1 MRRLVPL
8 ILALIMGC
16 AVAALRIESDRLVSS
31 GAWRPSRPF
40 ELLEQRAYDFRLQ
53 QRGRLA
59 PAPEVVLVAVDNASL
74 EEIGRWPWSRGRIAD
89 LLTRIDG
96 GGPKVI
102 GVDLVQSEP
111 TASCEIESLAGVIGD
126 SCRAEVARAVSGAH
140 GDDARLS
147 LAIRASGRI
156 VLGYFFDFDGQKE
169 SPYSDESAYS
179 LLQRSP
185 DAAMGLLPRGRT
197 VTQNLPD
204 MASAAA
210 GLAYFNFQPDVD
222 GLYRHAQLGVRF
234 HDRVVLPLPLAMLQ
248 RAFPDRMPAMRVGP
262 LGVDSIR
269 VGSLPIPVDRHGQ
282 MLINYRGPAGTF
294 DTIGA
299 ADVLAGRVP
308 AERFR
313 DKLVVLG
320 VTAIGVGDIRPAP
333 LDRVFPGPEIHT
345 TVLDNILRGDFLRR
359 PSWFGPDVLVIVGL
373 ALLTGLVLQFT
384 RGIGSA
390 LATFLILAAYGVA
403 NQWWLTRSGLVLGMV
418 YPTLAV
424 VLTYVGISVQ
434 HYVAVDREKKRTR
447 RMLDL
452 YLNPALAQYVSE
464 RPEMLAL
471 GGEKS
476 DRTVLFSDVK
486 GFTTIS
492 ERLTP
497 EQLVEL
503 LNLYLGEMTE
513 VVFAHDGML
522 DKYIGDGVMAVW
534 GAPVPQVD
542 HAARAC
548 RAALEMLER
557 LETIN
562 ATIAERGWPRLDI
575 RIGLNSGPM
584 VFGNMGSRGHLSLTV
599 MGDNVN
605 LGARLEGVNKQYGTA
620 ILASEATVVA
630 AGDTIVTRELDVVRV
645 KGKDETS
652 RIYEVLGPASD
663 AAHWAEMR
671 EHFIAGL
678 AAYRERRFAEAVA
691 AFERVLDERANDHPS
706 ALYIRRSRALL
717 KDPPPP
723 DWEAVVTFD
732 EK

>member
-1 MRRLVPL
+1 MRRAVPL
-8 ILALIMGC
+8 ILALVMGL
-16 AVAALRIESDRLVSS
+16 AMAALRIERDRLVT
-31 GAWRPSRPF
+31 GNPWRPSRPF

-53 QRGRLA
+53 QRDVA
-59 PAPEVVLVAVDNASL
+59 PPAPEVVLVAVDNASL
-74 EEIGRWPWSRGRIAD
+74 EEIGRWPWSRGKIAD
-89 LLTRIDG
+89 LLTRIDA

-111 TASCEIESLAGVIGD
+111 TASCEIESLGSSIGD
-126 SCRAEVARAVSGAH
+126 ACRAELARAVAGMH
-140 GDDARLS
+140 GDDAQLA

-156 VLGYFFDFDGQKE
+156 VLGYFFNFDSREE
-169 SPYSDESAYS
+169 SPDSGESAYP
-179 LLQRSP
+179 LIQRSP
-185 DAAMGLLPRGRT
+185 DAAMGMLPRGRN
-197 VTQNLPD
+197 VIQNLPD

-210 GLAYFNFQPDVD
+210 GLAFFNFQPDGD

-234 HDRVVLPLPLAMLQ
+234 HDRVMLPLPLAMLH
-248 RAFPDRMPAMRVGP
+248 RAYPDRMPAIRVGP
-262 LGVDSIR
+262 LGVDAIR
-269 VGSLPIPVDRHGQ
+269 VGSEVLPVDRHGQ
-282 MLINYRGPAGTF
+282 LLINYRGPGGTIE
-294 DTIGA
+294 TIGA

-308 AERFR
+308 GERFR

-333 LDRVFPGPEIHT
+333 LDRVFPGPELHA
-345 TVLDNILRGDFLRR
+345 TVLDNVLRGDFLRR
-359 PSWFGPDVLVIVGL
+359 PSWFGPDVLVIIGL

-384 RGIGSA
+384 RGMGSA
-390 LATFLILAAYGVA
+390 LATLAVLVGFWLV
-403 NQWWLTRSGLVLGMV
+403 NQWWMNRTGLVLGTT
-418 YPTLAV
+418 YPSLAV
-424 VLTYVGISVQ
+424 VLTYIGISVQ
-434 HYVAVDREKKRTR
+434 HYVTVDREKRRTR

-476 DRTVLFSDVK
+476 ERTVLFSDVK

-548 RAALEMLER
+548 RAALEMLQR

-584 VFGNMGSRGHLSLTV
+584 VFGNMGSPGHLSLTV

-620 ILASEATVVA
+620 ILASEATVLA

-652 RIYEVLGPASD
+652 RIYEVLGPAAD
-663 AAHWAEMR
+663 AEQWAALR
-671 EHFIAGL
+671 EHFLAGL
-678 AAYRERRFAEAVA
+678 AFYRERRFEDAIA

-706 ALYIRRSRALL
+706 ALYIRRARALL